1 MLESV
6 IFELSG
12 DENGGVD
19 PKTSALA
26 LIATDLW
33 AILGP
38 QELNRIKTADISI
51 KSAQKDGF
59 VVLKKPKIT
68 FFKFR
73 KKMFF
78 FGDKAVLKN
87 PR

>member
-1 MLESV
+1 VLESV

-38 QELNRIKTADISI
+38 QELNRIKTAVYLNKKCPKRRFWGPK
-51 KSAQKDGF
+51 KS
-59 VVLKKPKIT
+59 PK
-68 FFKFR
+68 
-73 KKMFF
+73 
-78 FGDKAVLKN
+78 
-87 PR
+87 